1 MDQSILDSIR
11 DFYGDAPRVSE
22 WMTVQQAAI
31 DQFGE
36 ATQAQDWL
44 HNDPDRAR
52 RESPFGGTIATG
64 FWSVSL
70 LTNFYRQTLARDYPE
85 GVRYA
90 LNYGLEKVRW
100 PAPIPVGARIRNHM
114 QLVDVEDRGNGRL
127 LVTTSNRIEI
137 EGVEKPGMVAQW
149 LTMMVCEE

>member
-1 MDQSILDSIR
+1 MNPAIVESIR
-11 DFYGDAPRVSE
+11 DFYGTEPRLSE
-22 WMTVQQAAI
+22 WMTVDQAAI

-36 ATQAQDWL
+36 STRALDWL
-44 HNDPDRAR
+44 HNDPERAR

-70 LTNFYRQTLARDYPE
+70 LTHFTRQVFDRDYPE

-90 LNYGLEKVRW
+90 LNYGLDKVRW
-100 PAPIPVGARIRNHM
+100 TAPIPVGARIRNHL
-114 QLVDVEDRGNGRL
+114 QLTGIEDRGDGRL

-137 EGVEKPGMVAQW
+137 EGAEKPAMIAQW
-149 LTMMVCEE
+149 RMLMFCEC